1 MKTHDNTA
9 VPQWAKDAARSYW
22 TYEGTHTPEFLA
34 QIIARHA
41 PAQVAELERD
51 KARIEFLANHPESMP
66 YLEDG
71 IWRIPYLGGVSS
83 YHRTLSGCID
93 AAMNHKT
100 K

>member
-1 MKTHDNTA
+1 MNTHLLKLS
-9 VPQWAKDAARSYW
+9 PKEFCAATNALS
-22 TYEGTHTPEFLA
+22 
-34 QIIARHA
+34 
-41 PAQVAELERD
+41 AQVAELERD

-93 AAMNHKT
+93 AAMNRKT

>member
-1 MKTHDNTA
+1 MSTYGQQFTLLTENA
-9 VPQWAKDAARSYW
+9 QLAALR
-22 TYEGTHTPEFLA
+22 
-34 QIIARHA
+34 
-41 PAQVAELERD
+41 AQVAELERD
-51 KARIEFLANHPESMP
+51 KARIEFLGNNPEFMP

-93 AAMNHKT
+93 AAMNRKT